1 MPRAKMMLMKKL
13 KAVLLGLLALT
24 IMCGCSETKTSLQY
38 EYADVHPVVG
48 RQGLLKE
55 SKTETRISLKGVN
68 VPG

>member
-48 RQGLLKE
+48 RQTGSFE
-55 SKTETRISLKGVN
+55 RIEN
-68 VPG
+68 RD